1 MVVIMTQARNL
12 PLAFQNEEDMGWEW
26 TVTIWDLTNRNVV
39 YLEGLVVQMQA
50 LNGLVAEDQDIGA
63 KIGNG

>member
-1 MVVIMTQARNL
+1 MTQARNL